1 MKVLYVFI
9 IFLLLYIFVDFC
21 YSRKG
26 HETPKYY
33 RLLFYLTVFSAYAW
47 FLSTLDTTH
56 FDTIYFGIPNQ
67 YWFYFVSF
75 IGVFIITFFLDII
88 FISQKNIIE
97 ITTSGIKF
105 SEKNQQLLEKQTNYL
120 KHFENLL
127 AIENDIIQNT
137 AEYVKIEGYYLLDAL
152 LLVLA
157 DNDTNIDYDEL
168 TILSHYLMNYFNK
181 KDPYHPAKVMT
192 YEQQDLDRLA
202 YEFHLNRK
210 EISHIEEA
218 LLAYDSAYNRS
229 DVDNVEELYHI
240 DENHLLMKKEKDH
253 YVVIFCYFFQHLGRN
268 IVIAISSSTEI
279 LHAELIILS
288 NILMSFEQHYFAV
301 CHQAIEMYRE
311 NPS

>member
-1 MKVLYVFI
+1 M
-9 IFLLLYIFVDFC
+9 
-21 YSRKG
+21 
-26 HETPKYY
+26 
-33 RLLFYLTVFSAYAW
+33 
-47 FLSTLDTTH
+47 
-56 FDTIYFGIPNQ
+56 
-67 YWFYFVSF
+67 
-75 IGVFIITFFLDII
+75 
-88 FISQKNIIE
+88 
-97 ITTSGIKF
+97 
-105 SEKNQQLLEKQTNYL
+105 
-120 KHFENLL
+120 

-152 LLVLA
+152 LLVLG
-157 DNDTNIDYDEL
+157 DNDTNINYDEL
-168 TILSHYLMNYFNK
+168 DILSHYLMNYFNK
-181 KDPYHPAKVMT
+181 KDPYHPAKVLT

-229 DVDNVEELYHI
+229 DIDNVEELYHI

-253 YVVIFCYFFQHLGRN
+253 YVVIFCYFFQHLGKN